1 MILTGDHIIAI
12 LRKNKLMLEK
22 ELGVNALALFG
33 SYASNKQHD
42 NSDIDLLL
50 EQKEVD
56 CVKLVATSQF
66 IQEKFPGKKVRL
78 TRKGPLLSQ
87 KFLTNIQRDLIY
99 V

>member
-1 MILTGDHIIAI
+1 MILTRDHIISI
-12 LRKNKLMLEK
+12 LRKNKLLLEK

-33 SYASNKQHD
+33 SYASNKQRD
-42 NSDIDLLL
+42 DSDIDLLL

-56 CVKLVATSQF
+56 YIKFLATLQF
-66 IQEKFPGKKVRL
+66 IQEKFPGKKIQL
-78 TRKGPLLSQ
+78 TRKGPHLSQ